1 MKKTGSRT
9 IFSGLGVLVCLAL
22 PTAGIAQGSSVKL
35 GPIVATPIT
44 DNPADGENQLANALE
59 RRTRKKALF
68 PTEPLGFFRNGF
80 GSVSDRVYDKTGLR
94 LTLGVHNA
102 WQWYDNQQSGFPD
115 KGSAMDI
122 DFNGRWELVNRGEP
136 NEGGIF
142 FNVDGRWNWTD
153 FGPQTLGFSGIGAAG
168 GTANTFAEYAPALIL
183 RQIYWWQGSE
193 EAGWSLRIGK
203 ATVDALFMASRHRQ
217 SEHNL
222 SVERRHQPQ
231 CRRVSRFR
239 PTPSSGITPSTRTGP
254 YWLVYPMQTLTVTI
268 LVPLVQVDYHKGA
281 ELQWRSNKNAARAT
295 IVKVSGWHTDGT
307 KDGEPDN
314 VNTGSDGYGF
324 TAFFEHELADDG
336 RPVVIG
342 RYGKSYDG
350 ASIWDQQVGLSFLLY
365 QPLGPLRF
373 ETDVFGAAI
382 NSVDSATPG
391 TPRETNYE
399 IFYRFPLFPNVDLTL
414 NYQYIDNPANNTE
427 HNNASA
433 FALRLVTTF

>member
-9 IFSGLGVLVCLAL
+9 ILSGLGVLVCLAL
-22 PTAGIAQGSSVKL
+22 PSAGIAQGSSGKL

-59 RRTRKKALF
+59 RRTQKKALF
-68 PTEPLGFFRNGF
+68 PTEPLGFLRNGF
-80 GSVSDRVYDKTGLR
+80 GSISDRVYDKTGLR

-168 GTANTFAEYAPALIL
+168 GTANSFAEYAPALIL

-203 ATVDALFMASRHRQ
+203 ATVDGLFMASRHL
-217 SEHNL
+217 NPNTTFL
-222 SVERRHQPQ
+222 SNVGT
-231 CRRVSRFR
+231 
-239 PTPSSGITPSTRTGP
+239 TPNVDASPDSGLAIIGNYAFNENWS
-254 YWLVYPMQTLTVTI
+254 I
-268 LVPLVQVDYHKGA
+268 LARISDANADRYDFGSPGAGDYHKGA
-281 ELQWRSNKNAARAT
+281 ELQWRRNKTAARAT
-295 IVKVSGWHTDGT
+295 TVKVSGWHTDGT
-307 KDGEPDN
+307 KDGKPAN
-314 VNTGSDGYGF
+314 ANTGSDGYGF

-350 ASIWDQQVGLSFLLY
+350 AAIWDQQVGLSFLLY

-399 IFYRFPLFPNVDLTL
+399 IFYRFPLFLNVDLTL
-414 NYQYIDNPANNTE
+414 NYQYIDNPATNTE
-427 HNNASA
+427 YDNASA

>member
-9 IFSGLGVLVCLAL
+9 ILSGLGVLVCLAL
-22 PTAGIAQGSSVKL
+22 PSAGIAQGSSGKL

-80 GSVSDRVYDKTGLR
+80 GSISDRVYDKTGLR

-168 GTANTFAEYAPALIL
+168 GTANSFAEYAPALIL

-203 ATVDALFMASRHRQ
+203 ATVDGLFMASRHL
-217 SEHNL
+217 NPNTTFL
-222 SVERRHQPQ
+222 SNVGT
-231 CRRVSRFR
+231 
-239 PTPSSGITPSTRTGP
+239 TPNVDASPDSGLAIIVNYAFNDNWS
-254 YWLVYPMQTLTVTI
+254 I
-268 LVPLVQVDYHKGA
+268 LARISDANADRYDFGSPGAGYYHKGA
-281 ELQWRSNKNAARAT
+281 ELQWRSNENAARAT
-295 IVKVSGWHTDGT
+295 TVKVSGWHTDGT
-307 KDGEPDN
+307 KDGEPAN

-414 NYQYIDNPANNTE
+414 NYQYIDNPATNTE

>member
-9 IFSGLGVLVCLAL
+9 ILSGLGVLVCLAL
-22 PTAGIAQGSSVKL
+22 PSAGIAQGSSGKL

-59 RRTRKKALF
+59 RRTQKKALF
-68 PTEPLGFFRNGF
+68 PTEPLGFLRNGF
-80 GSVSDRVYDKTGLR
+80 GSISDRVYDKTGLR

-142 FNVDGRWNWTD
+142 FNVDGRWNWTA

-168 GTANTFAEYAPALIL
+168 GTANSFAEYAPALIL

-203 ATVDALFMASRHRQ
+203 ATVDALFMASRHL
-217 SEHNL
+217 NPNATFL
-222 SVERRHQPQ
+222 SNVGTSPNADA
-231 CRRVSRFR
+231 S
-239 PTPSSGITPSTRTGP
+239 PDSGLAIIGNYAFNENWS
-254 YWLVYPMQTLTVTI
+254 I
-268 LVPLVQVDYHKGA
+268 LARISDANADRYDFGAPGAGDYHKGA
-281 ELQWRSNKNAARAT
+281 ELQWRRNKNAVRAT
-295 IVKVSGWHTDGT
+295 TVKVSGWHTDGT
-307 KDGEPDN
+307 KDGKPAN

-350 ASIWDQQVGLSFLLY
+350 AAIWDQQVGLSFLLY

-414 NYQYIDNPANNTE
+414 NYQYIDNPATSTE

>member
-59 RRTRKKALF
+59 RRTRRKALF

-203 ATVDALFMASRHRQ
+203 ATVDALFMASRHL
-217 SEHNL
+217 NPNTTFL
-222 SVERRHQPQ
+222 SNVGTSPNADA
-231 CRRVSRFR
+231 S
-239 PTPSSGITPSTRTGP
+239 PDSGLAIIGNYAFNENWS
-254 YWLVYPMQTLTVTI
+254 I
-268 LVPLVQVDYHKGA
+268 LARISDANADRYDFGSPGAGYYHKGA

-414 NYQYIDNPANNTE
+414 NYQYIDDPANNTE

>member
-203 ATVDALFMASRHRQ
+203 ATVDALFMASRHL
-217 SEHNL
+217 NPNTTFL
-222 SVERRHQPQ
+222 SNVGTSPNADA
-231 CRRVSRFR
+231 S
-239 PTPSSGITPSTRTGP
+239 PDSGLAIIGNYAFNENWS
-254 YWLVYPMQTLTVTI
+254 I
-268 LVPLVQVDYHKGA
+268 LARISDANADRYDFGSPGAGDYHKGA